1 MSYEK
6 QSIVDLE
13 WGDGDGENEERVS
26 ENRNEEDTDKAEELM
41 KRFVIRELKKRKII
55 LVRVKR
61 E

>member
-1 MSYEK
+1 M
-6 QSIVDLE
+6 
-13 WGDGDGENEERVS
+13 S

>member
-1 MSYEK
+1 
-6 QSIVDLE
+6 
-13 WGDGDGENEERVS
+13 VS